1 VRKSSNP
8 AGLSRLIEA
17 NDASAGRSDVVK
29 VAVDY
34 RTKAPRRRWPHRR
47 CGNRWGLAALTPLRR
62 ISAPRWMTALGPVAD
77 VTFSVINSML
87 PPQFQDMLYVRCL
100 RDCKTG
106 SLQTADTE
114 LSTIN

>member
-1 VRKSSNP
+1 
-8 AGLSRLIEA
+8 
-17 NDASAGRSDVVK
+17 
-29 VAVDY
+29 
-34 RTKAPRRRWPHRR
+34 
-47 CGNRWGLAALTPLRR
+47 
-62 ISAPRWMTALGPVAD
+62 MTALGPVAD